1 MKPFSSIALPLVVWA
16 LAQPA
21 FAADPAPKLGTDAQK
36 AAYSIG
42 YSFGASL
49 SKEVPDIDADN
60 VQRGLQDALKKRQP
74 ALTPE
79 QQAEVMGKFQQTVMA
94 QKAARMEAAEK
105 RNSEAA
111 AKFMADNAKKPG
123 VTALPSGLQYQ
134 VITAGKGASPKSNDR
149 VKVHYQGTLLNG
161 EVFDSSIKRGEPASF
176 QVDQVIPGWTQALQ
190 KMKVGDKWKL
200 FIPPELGYGKRG
212 APGGKIEPGMA
223 LVFEVEL
230 LEVVAAK

>member
-1 MKPFSSIALPLVVWA
+1 MKHTALALALCLALPA
-16 LAQPA
+16 L
-21 FAADPAPKLGTDAQK
+21 AADPAPKLNTDAQK

-42 YSFGASL
+42 FNFGSSL
-49 SKEVPDIDADN
+49 TKEVPDIDAEAL
-60 VQRGLQDALKKRQP
+60 QRGLQDALKKKQP

-79 QQAEVMGKFQQTVMA
+79 QQAEVMNKFQQTVMA
-94 QKAARMEAAEK
+94 QKQARMEASEK
-105 RNSEAA
+105 KNTEAA

-134 VITAGKGASPKSNDR
+134 VIASGKGATPKANDR

-161 EVFDSSIKRGEPASF
+161 EVFDSSIKRGEPATF

-212 APGGKIEPGMA
+212 AGAKIEPGMA

-230 LEVVAAK
+230 LEVQAAK

>member
-1 MKPFSSIALPLVVWA
+1 MKHHALALALCLALPA
-16 LAQPA
+16 L
-21 FAADPAPKLGTDAQK
+21 AADPKLATDAQK

-42 YSFGASL
+42 HNFGASL
-49 SKEVPDIDADN
+49 TKEVPDIDHDALL
-60 VQRGLQDALKKRQP
+60 RGLQDALKKKQP

-94 QKAARMEAAEK
+94 QKQARMEAQEK
-105 RNSEAA
+105 KNTEAA

-134 VITAGKGASPKSNDR
+134 VIKSGKGASPKATDR
-149 VKVHYQGTLLNG
+149 VKVHYTGTLLNG
-161 EVFDSSIKRGEPASF
+161 EVFDSSIKRGEPATF
-176 QVDQVIPGWTQALQ
+176 QVDQVIAGWTQGLQ

-212 APGGKIEPGMA
+212 AGAKIEPGMA

-230 LEVVAAK
+230 LEVLAAK

>member
-1 MKPFSSIALPLVVWA
+1 MKHVLA
-16 LAQPA
+16 LALCLALPA
-21 FAADPAPKLGTDAQK
+21 FAADPKLTTEAQK

-42 YSFGASL
+42 FNFGSSV
-49 SKEVPDIDADN
+49 SKEVPDIDTEAL
-60 VQRGLQDALKKRQP
+60 QRGVQDALKKKQP

-79 QQAEVMGKFQQTVMA
+79 QQAEVMGKFQQQLMA
-94 QKAARMEAAEK
+94 QRTARMEAAEK
-105 RNSEAA
+105 KNSDAA
-111 AKFMADNAKKPG
+111 AKFMAENSKKPG

-134 VITAGKGASPKSNDR
+134 VIASGKGASPKATDR
-149 VKVHYQGTLLNG
+149 VKVHYTGTLLDG
-161 EVFDSSIKRGEPASF
+161 TVFDSSVKRGEPATF

-212 APGGKIEPGMA
+212 APGGKIEPSMA

-230 LEVVAAK
+230 LDVIASK

>member
-1 MKPFSSIALPLVVWA
+1 MKHTTLALALCLALPV
-16 LAQPA
+16 
-21 FAADPAPKLGTDAQK
+21 FAADPAPKLNTDAQK

-42 YSFGASL
+42 FNFGSSL
-49 SKEVPDIDADN
+49 IKEVPDIDADAL
-60 VQRGLQDALKKRQP
+60 QRGLQDALKKRQP

-79 QQAEVMGKFQQTVMA
+79 QQAEVMNKFQQTVMA
-94 QKAARMEAAEK
+94 QKQARMEASEK
-105 RNSEAA
+105 KNTEAA
-111 AKFMADNAKKPG
+111 SKFMADNAKKPG

-134 VITAGKGASPKSNDR
+134 VIASGKGATPKANDR

-161 EVFDSSIKRGEPASF
+161 EVFDSSIKRGEPATF

-212 APGGKIEPGMA
+212 AGAKIEPGMA

-230 LEVVAAK
+230 LEVQAVK

>member
-1 MKPFSSIALPLVVWA
+1 MKHTALALALCLALPA
-16 LAQPA
+16 L
-21 FAADPAPKLGTDAQK
+21 AADPAPKLNTDAQK

-42 YSFGASL
+42 FNFGSSL
-49 SKEVPDIDADN
+49 TKEVPDIDADAL
-60 VQRGLQDALKKRQP
+60 QRGLQDALKKKQP

-79 QQAEVMGKFQQTVMA
+79 QQAEVMNKFQQTVMA
-94 QKAARMEAAEK
+94 QKQARMEASEK
-105 RNSEAA
+105 KNTEAA

-134 VITAGKGASPKSNDR
+134 VIASGKGATPKANDR

-161 EVFDSSIKRGEPASF
+161 EVFDSSIKRGEPATF

-212 APGGKIEPGMA
+212 AGAKIEPGMA

-230 LEVVAAK
+230 LEVQAAK

>member
-1 MKPFSSIALPLVVWA
+1 MKHVLALALCLALPA
-16 LAQPA
+16 L
-21 FAADPAPKLGTDAQK
+21 AADPKLTTEAQK

-42 YSFGASL
+42 FNFGSSV
-49 SKEVPDIDADN
+49 SKEVPDIEAEAL
-60 VQRGLQDALKKRQP
+60 QRGVQDALKKKQP

-79 QQAEVMGKFQQTVMA
+79 QQAEVMGKFQQQLMA
-94 QKAARMEAAEK
+94 QRTARMEAAEK
-105 RNSEAA
+105 KNSEAA
-111 AKFMADNAKKPG
+111 AKFMAENAKKPG

-134 VITAGKGASPKSNDR
+134 VIASGKGASPKASDR
-149 VKVHYQGTLLNG
+149 VKVHYTGTLLDG
-161 EVFDSSIKRGEPASF
+161 TVFDSSVKRGEPATF

-212 APGGKIEPGMA
+212 APGGKIEPSMA

-230 LEVVAAK
+230 LEVIASK

>member
-1 MKPFSSIALPLVVWA
+1 MKHALALALCIALPA
-16 LAQPA
+16 L
-21 FAADPAPKLGTDAQK
+21 AADPKLTTDAQK

-42 YSFGASL
+42 FNFGSSL
-49 SKEVPDIDADN
+49 TKEVPDIDGDN
-60 VQRGLQDALKKRQP
+60 VQRGLQDALKKKQP

-94 QKAARMEAAEK
+94 QKAARMEASEK
-105 RNSEAA
+105 KNTEAA

-134 VITAGKGASPKSNDR
+134 VITTGKGASPKATDR
-149 VKVHYQGTLLNG
+149 VKVHYTGTLLNG
-161 EVFDSSIKRGEPASF
+161 EVFDSSIKRGEPATF
-176 QVDQVIPGWTQALQ
+176 QVDQVIPGWTQGLQ

-212 APGGKIEPGMA
+212 AGAKIEPGMA

-230 LEVVAAK
+230 LEVMAAK

>member
-1 MKPFSSIALPLVVWA
+1 MKQHLLA
-16 LAQPA
+16 LALGLAFPV
-21 FAADPAPKLGTDAQK
+21 FAADPAPKLNTDAQK

-42 YSFGASL
+42 FNFGSSL
-49 SKEVPDIDADN
+49 TKEVPDIDQDAL
-60 VQRGLQDALKKRQP
+60 QRGVQDALKKKQP

-105 RNSEAA
+105 KNSEAA

-134 VITAGKGASPKSNDR
+134 VLASGKGASPKATDR
-149 VKVHYQGTLLNG
+149 VKVHYTGTLLNG
-161 EVFDSSIKRGEPASF
+161 EVFDSSVKRGEPASF

-212 APGGKIEPGMA
+212 AGAKIEPGMA
-223 LVFEVEL
+223 LIFEVEL
-230 LEVVAAK
+230 LDVFAAK

>member
-1 MKPFSSIALPLVVWA
+1 MTLAKLLLPMALCAAALPT
-16 LAQPA
+16 LAAEPA
-21 FAADPAPKLGTDAQK
+21 AKLATDAQK

-49 SKEVPDIDADN
+49 AKEVPDIDADN

-79 QQAEVMGKFQQTVMA
+79 QQGEAMNKFQQTVMA
-94 QKAARMEAAEK
+94 AKAARLEAAEK

-111 AKFMADNAKKPG
+111 AKFMAANAKKPG
-123 VTALPSGLQYQ
+123 VVALASGLQYQ
-134 VITAGKGASPKSNDR
+134 VITSGKGATPKANDR
-149 VKVHYQGTLLNG
+149 VKVHYEGTLLSG

-176 QVDQVIPGWTQALQ
+176 QVDQVIAGWTQALQ

-212 APGGKIEPGMA
+212 AGAKIEPGMA
-223 LVFEVEL
+223 LIFEVEL
-230 LEVVAAK
+230 LDVMPAK

>member
-1 MKPFSSIALPLVVWA
+1 MKHVLA
-16 LAQPA
+16 LALCLALPA
-21 FAADPAPKLGTDAQK
+21 FAADPKLTTEAQK

-42 YSFGASL
+42 FNFGSSV
-49 SKEVPDIDADN
+49 SKEVPDIDTEAL
-60 VQRGLQDALKKRQP
+60 QRGVQDAMKKKQP

-79 QQAEVMGKFQQTVMA
+79 QQAEVMGKFQQQLMA
-94 QKAARMEAAEK
+94 QRTARMEAAEK
-105 RNSEAA
+105 KNSEAA
-111 AKFMADNAKKPG
+111 AKFMAENAKKPG

-134 VITAGKGASPKSNDR
+134 VITSGKGATPKATDR
-149 VKVHYQGTLLNG
+149 VKVHYTGTLLDG
-161 EVFDSSIKRGEPASF
+161 TVFDSSVKRGEPATF

-212 APGGKIEPGMA
+212 APGGKIEPSMA

-230 LEVVAAK
+230 LEVIASK

>member
-1 MKPFSSIALPLVVWA
+1 MKHALALALCVALPA
-16 LAQPA
+16 L
-21 FAADPAPKLGTDAQK
+21 AADPAPKLTTDAQK

-42 YSFGASL
+42 YNFGSSL
-49 SKEVPDIDADN
+49 SREVPDIDADN
-60 VQRGLQDALKKRQP
+60 VQRGLQDALKKKQP

-79 QQAEVMGKFQQTVMA
+79 QQAEVMGRFQQTAMA
-94 QKAARMEAAEK
+94 QKAARMEATEK
-105 RNSEAA
+105 KNSEAA
-111 AKFMADNAKKPG
+111 AKFMAENAKKPG

-134 VITAGKGASPKSNDR
+134 VLTAGKGASPKATDR

-161 EVFDSSIKRGEPASF
+161 EVFDSSIKRGEPATF
-176 QVDQVIPGWTQALQ
+176 QVDQVIPGWTQGLQ

-212 APGGKIEPGMA
+212 AGAKIEPGMA

-230 LEVVAAK
+230 LEVIAAK

>member
-1 MKPFSSIALPLVVWA
+1 MKHHVLALALSLALPA
-16 LAQPA
+16 L
-21 FAADPAPKLGTDAQK
+21 AADPKLSTDAQK

-42 YSFGASL
+42 FNFGSSL
-49 SKEVPDIDADN
+49 GKEVPDIDADAL
-60 VQRGLQDALKKRQP
+60 QRGLQDALKKKTP

-94 QKAARMEAAEK
+94 QKQARMEASEK
-105 RNSEAA
+105 KNSEAA

-134 VITAGKGASPKSNDR
+134 VITSGKGASPKANDR
-149 VKVHYQGTLLNG
+149 VKVHYTGTLLSG
-161 EVFDSSIKRGEPASF
+161 DVFDSSVKRGEPATF

-212 APGGKIEPGMA
+212 AGAKIEPGMA
-223 LVFEVEL
+223 LIFEVEL
-230 LEVVAAK
+230 LEVQAAK

>member
-1 MKPFSSIALPLVVWA
+1 MKHTA
-16 LAQPA
+16 LALALCLALPA
-21 FAADPAPKLGTDAQK
+21 FAADPAPKLNTDAQK

-42 YSFGASL
+42 FNFGASL
-49 SKEVPDIDADN
+49 TKEVPDIDADAL
-60 VQRGLQDALKKRQP
+60 QRGLQDALKKKQP

-79 QQAEVMGKFQQTVMA
+79 QQAEVMNKFQQTAMA
-94 QKAARMEAAEK
+94 QKQARMEAQEK
-105 RNSEAA
+105 KNTEAA

-123 VTALPSGLQYQ
+123 ITALPSGLQYQ
-134 VITAGKGASPKSNDR
+134 VITTGKGASPKANDR
-149 VKVHYQGTLLNG
+149 VKVHYQGTLLSG
-161 EVFDSSIKRGEPASF
+161 EVFDSSIKRGEPATF

-212 APGGKIEPGMA
+212 AGAKIEPGMA

-230 LEVVAAK
+230 LEVQAVK

>member
-1 MKPFSSIALPLVVWA
+1 MKHVLA
-16 LAQPA
+16 LALCLALPA
-21 FAADPAPKLGTDAQK
+21 FAADPKLTTEAQK

-42 YSFGASL
+42 FNFGSSV
-49 SKEVPDIDADN
+49 SKEVPDIDTEAL
-60 VQRGLQDALKKRQP
+60 QRGVQDALKKKQP

-79 QQAEVMGKFQQTVMA
+79 QQAEVMGKFQQQLMA
-94 QKAARMEAAEK
+94 QRTARMEAAEK
-105 RNSEAA
+105 KNSEAA
-111 AKFMADNAKKPG
+111 AKFMAENAKKPG

-134 VITAGKGASPKSNDR
+134 VIASGKGASPKASDR
-149 VKVHYQGTLLNG
+149 VKVHYTGTLLDG
-161 EVFDSSIKRGEPASF
+161 TVFDSSVKRGEPATF

-212 APGGKIEPGMA
+212 APGGKIEPSMA

-230 LEVVAAK
+230 LDVVASK